1 MPSSIAASADAEGLK
16 CSVCG
21 EPADGQ
27 HFGAYACR
35 ACCAFY
41 RRTIARNLKYVCRF
55 NNQCEI
61 SQSYRCLC
69 RYDSETSSMSSKG
82 ESIFKSQQQRSHH
95 LNKPIK
101 FNRMIYASFDANGTS
116 SKRKSAVPSEPTPKP
131 QEPTPNLQS
140 PLSNASSSSSTCPL
154 QRPLPE
160 SSPTTSIAQRLKSL
174 QAIMN
179 KSKKTIII
187 DESSLPPTH
196 PTLSKMLLG
205 YEELQ
210 RLRDLQFARSSD
222 IAGVSTR
229 TFVEKDYLDMS
240 LYVHMMYME
249 VSHVAEMLNLFH
261 GFTDL
266 PTPDKLLLFKSFWI
280 HFTILERCFD
290 TYRVLGPDLQDYRM
304 VFSDGSVV
312 NVMEDRVK
320 VDGVTDCDAAS
331 TASLYSMLRPWFRLA
346 AELLCPL
353 VKQVQPT
360 AVEMIFCFGIMLY
373 GCEDQ
378 LSALYSETRTSE
390 LSAETLNFMSLMKS
404 TLYHELNEY
413 YRVEFPVPNLVERVG
428 ELMRFISKTERMVNF
443 RKDDIIFTKTF
454 NLFKVDIY
462 LESIFNEE

>member
-69 RYDSETSSMSSKG
+69 RACRLKKCTAVGMKKEAV
-82 ESIFKSQQQRSHH
+82 QRSRV
-95 LNKPIK
+95 PVE
-101 FNRMIYASFDANGTS
+101 SSGTS